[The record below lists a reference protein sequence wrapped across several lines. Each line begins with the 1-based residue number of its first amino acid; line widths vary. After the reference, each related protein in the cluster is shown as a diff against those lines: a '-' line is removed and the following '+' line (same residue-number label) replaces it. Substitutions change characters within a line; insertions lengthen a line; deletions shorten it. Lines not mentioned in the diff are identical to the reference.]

1 MVSQELI
8 RELQSI
14 CKDEFKLNL
23 KMDEATEL
31 ANTLVN
37 YFEILIAIDC
47 QKERNNKKSE
57 IQTNR
62 K

>member
-14 CKDEFKLNL
+14 CKEEFKLNL
-23 KMDEATEL
+23 KMDEVTEL

-37 YFEILIAIDC
+37 YFEILITINS
-47 QKERNNKKSE
+47 QKDKNKDAKE
-57 IQTNR
+57 PIIT